1 MSQNYNYFICFLI
14 SVLFTSCTHDEL
26 QTENENA
33 NLNRIKQDLDLKK
46 FSNVNISENVEINWE
61 KIDKTKKDNFTIY
74 EVSANEKKAS
84 TLQSDFLQEKLKY
97 QIISIE
103 SEGQLYSYFVEVY
116 TNKESKIYPETIT
129 KLNDFSG
136 TLNVFLFNGE
146 NLGSVAIYNGSARNI
161 SKNNNLNILTES
173 INAFITKS
181 DATNKIPQCGGNYT
195 VIIDQ
200 SISRYDVWT
209 VGDKII
215 AINYVGTT
223 TTRTSTIMAYP
234 CDGSYSK
241 EDIINQR
248 LELYNFK
255 TSSGGTNG
263 EIAAPQIFNE
273 LTGKAKCLND
283 LLTKNGDS
291 FVQKILI
298 NFEGKNSEFDIKIV
312 SVDKITSKDATGNIV
327 EINGRTLAEKGKR
340 EILIEISTSKTNENS
355 ALDIVRTILH
365 EYIHAD
371 LHSKTFTKEF
381 PEAADFAKVLKM
393 YENHHGVMAALYINS
408 MKTALKEFHKT
419 VLIDDYNKYIAYYGE
434 TPSDAFYEALA
445 WGGLKFENVKAWT
458 DLTDDKKAAIE
469 NLASRATKLSK
480 MVPCVD

>member
-1 MSQNYNYFICFLI
+1 MSQILKY
-14 SVLFTSCTHDEL
+14 SVYLLLLMILVSCEENSETNNESQNVTHFKNDLEL
-26 QTENENA
+26 N
-33 NLNRIKQDLDLKK
+33 K
-46 FSNVNISENVEINWE
+46 FSNINISENVAVNWE
-61 KIDKTKKDNFTIY
+61 SVKKTEKGNFKISEISAY
-74 EVSANEKKAS
+74 EKAVS
-84 TLQSDFLQEKLKY
+84 TLESDFLENHLKY
-97 QIISIE
+97 QIVTIE
-103 SEGQLYSYFVEVY
+103 SEGQLHSYFIEVY
-116 TNKESKIYPETIT
+116 TNKKSDVYPETIT
-129 KLNDFSG
+129 KLNGFTG
-136 TLNVFLFNGE
+136 TLNVFLLNGE
-146 NLGSVAIYNGSARNI
+146 NLGSVAIYKGRARNI
-161 SKNNNLNILTES
+161 SENNNLDVLAES

-181 DATNKIPQCGGNYT
+181 DATNKMPQCGGNYT

-200 SISRYDVWT
+200 TISRYDVWT

-223 TTRTSTIMAYP
+223 TTRTSSIMPYP
-234 CDGSYSK
+234 CDGIADKS
-241 EDIINQR
+241 DVFNQR
-248 LELYNFK
+248 IELYNFK
-255 TSSGGTNG
+255 ASSGGING

-312 SVDKITSKDATGNIV
+312 SVDKITSKDATGNII
-327 EINGRTLAEKGKR
+327 EINGHTLAEKGKR

-381 PEAADFAKVLKM
+381 AEATDFAKVLKM
-393 YENHHGVMAALYINS
+393 YENQHGVMAALYINS

-434 TPSDAFYEALA
+434 NPSDAFYEALA
-445 WGGLKFENVKAWT
+445 WGGLRLENVKAWT
-458 DLTDDKKAAIE
+458 DLTADKKAAIE
-469 NLASRATKLSK
+469 NLANRATKLSK